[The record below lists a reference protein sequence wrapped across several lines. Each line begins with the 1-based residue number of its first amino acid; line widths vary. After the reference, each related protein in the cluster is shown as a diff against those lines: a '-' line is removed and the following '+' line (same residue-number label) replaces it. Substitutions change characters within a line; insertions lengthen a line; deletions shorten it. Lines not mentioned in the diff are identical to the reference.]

1 MISGELKEEH
11 FACLL
16 GIYPYVSTKIVL
28 INLGILI
35 SGRGSNMAAI
45 LSAIKS
51 GNIKNIN
58 PAVVI
63 SNRTDAAGL
72 KVAREDFG
80 IPTEIVQSQG
90 LKGWD
95 YDKNVISVLKK
106 YDVRSRYGLVC
117 LAGFMRLISAEFVKE
132 YPMQILNIHPSLLPS
147 FPGLHAQKQAI
158 EYGVKV
164 SGCTVHFVDQGLDSG
179 PIVLQRAV
187 EVMDSDTEEELSER
201 ILRKE
206 HELYPEAVRLFA
218 EGKIKI
224 MGRKVLL
231 GR

>member
-1 MISGELKEEH
+1 
-11 FACLL
+11 
-16 GIYPYVSTKIVL
+16 
-28 INLGILI
+28 
-35 SGRGSNMAAI
+35 MAAI

-51 GNIKNIN
+51 GNIKNVK
-58 PAVVI
+58 PAVVL

-72 KVAREDFG
+72 NIALERFG
-80 IPTEIVQSQG
+80 LPTEIVPSG
-90 LKGWD
+90 GSKGWD
-95 YDKNVISVLKK
+95 YDRKVVSVLRK
-106 YDVRSRYGLVC
+106 YDVMPEYGLIC
-117 LAGFMRLISAEFVKE
+117 LAGFMRLISAEFIKE
-132 YPMQILNIHPSLLPS
+132 YPMRILNIHPALLPS

-158 EYGVKV
+158 EYGVKI

-187 EVMDSDTEEELSER
+187 NVIDSDTEDELSAK

-224 MGRKVLL
+224 IGRKVILET
-231 GR
+231 

>member
-1 MISGELKEEH
+1 M
-11 FACLL
+11 
-16 GIYPYVSTKIVL
+16 
-28 INLGILI
+28 
-35 SGRGSNMAAI
+35 
-45 LSAIKS
+45 
-51 GNIKNIN
+51 
-58 PAVVI
+58 
-63 SNRTDAAGL
+63 
-72 KVAREDFG
+72 
-80 IPTEIVQSQG
+80 
-90 LKGWD
+90 
-95 YDKNVISVLKK
+95 LKK
-106 YDVRSRYGLVC
+106 YDVEPEYGLIC

-132 YPMQILNIHPSLLPS
+132 YPMRILNIHPALLPS

-179 PIVLQRAV
+179 PILLQRAV
-187 EVMDSDTEEELSER
+187 EVMDSDTEEELSAR

-231 GR
+231 AK

>member
-1 MISGELKEEH
+1 
-11 FACLL
+11 
-16 GIYPYVSTKIVL
+16 
-28 INLGILI
+28 
-35 SGRGSNMAAI
+35 MAAI
-45 LSAIKS
+45 LSGIKS
-51 GNIKNIN
+51 GNIKNIK

-63 SNRTDAAGL
+63 SNRTDAEGL
-72 KVAREDFG
+72 KVASENFG
-80 IPTEIVQSQG
+80 IPTEIVLSQG

-95 YDKNVISVLKK
+95 YDKKVISVLKK
-106 YDVRSRYGLVC
+106 YDVRSEHGLIC

-132 YPMQILNIHPSLLPS
+132 YPMRILNIHPALLPS

-187 EVMDSDTEEELSER
+187 KVLDSDTETELSAR

-206 HELYPEAVRLFA
+206 HEVYPEAVRLFA
-218 EGKIKI
+218 EDRIKI
-224 MGRKVLL
+224 IGRRVLL
-231 GR
+231 ER